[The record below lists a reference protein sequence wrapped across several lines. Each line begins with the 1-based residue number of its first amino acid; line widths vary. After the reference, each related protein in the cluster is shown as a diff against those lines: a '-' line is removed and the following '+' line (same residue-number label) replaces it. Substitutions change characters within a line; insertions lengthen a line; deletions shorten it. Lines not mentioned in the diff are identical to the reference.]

1 MAGINQALQQ
11 ASRTAQ
17 ANTARSAAEAATQR
31 GWQQEQNKLA
41 MEFSAAQ
48 AAQNRDWQKM
58 MSDTAHQRE
67 IADLRAAGLN
77 PILSAGG
84 GQGAA
89 TGSGATAAGVT
100 SSGAKG
106 DVDTSANMAITSLL
120 SSMLQASNNLQMA
133 NINAR
138 TQEAVADK
146 YTAMQELISHISG
159 GYGLDRERL
168 SGANMRALEGLSHVN
183 RMELEG
189 TYPSNPYKMLGALLE
204 GFFPGGGGVAGAA
217 GTAKGATSGIP
228 GMISSAKDA
237 AKSVIDWVYEHSG
250 GRPGAAAKGFR
261 GGR

>member
-1 MAGINQALQQ
+1 MEF
-11 ASRTAQ
+11 
-17 ANTARSAAEAATQR
+17 SAAEAA
-31 GWQQEQNKLA
+31 K
-41 MEFSAAQ
+41 
-48 AAQNRDWQKM
+48 NRDWQKM

-77 PILSAGG
+77 PVLSVAG

-100 SSGAKG
+100 SGGAKG
-106 DVDTSANMAITSLL
+106 EVDTSANMAITGLL

-146 YTAMQELISHISG
+146 YTAMQELVSHIAG

-168 SGANMRALEGLSHVN
+168 AGANMRALESLSHVN

-189 TYPSNPYKMLGALLE
+189 TYPSNPYKVIGALLE
-204 GFFPGGGGVAGAA
+204 GMFPGGGGVAGAA
-217 GTAKGATSGIP
+217 GGAKGGISGAV
-228 GMISSAKDA
+228 SSAKDA
-237 AKSVIDWVYEHSG
+237 VKSAIDWVYEHSG
-250 GRPGAAAKGFR
+250 GRPETAAKGGR

>member
-1 MAGINQALQQ
+1 MEF
-11 ASRTAQ
+11 S
-17 ANTARSAAEAATQR
+17 SAEAA
-31 GWQQEQNKLA
+31 K
-41 MEFSAAQ
+41 
-48 AAQNRDWQKM
+48 NRDWQKM

-67 IADLRAAGLN
+67 VSDLIAAGLN

-84 GQGAA
+84 GQGAS

-106 DVDTSANMAITSLL
+106 DVDTSANAAITGLL
-120 SSMLQASNNLQMA
+120 SSMLQASNHLQMA

-159 GYGLDRERL
+159 GYGLERERL
-168 SGANMRALEGLSHVN
+168 SGANMRALEGLSHAN

-189 TYPSNPYKMLGALLE
+189 AYPSNPYKMLGALFE
-204 GFFPGGGGVAGAA
+204 GMMPGSGGVAGAA
-217 GTAKGATSGIP
+217 GTAKGGVP
-228 GMISSAKDA
+228 GAISSAKDA
-237 AKSVIDWVYEHSG
+237 VIKAMQWVFSHSG
-250 GRPGAAAKGFR
+250 KQFGGGGR